1 MGSRTQKQKRRDL
14 TKMAAT
20 VVLALNS
27 EIYFASPSLRTP
39 TNRRRE
45 IIKKR
50 TPKRGAESVTAFA
63 FSFPLAD
70 PVRICETITAV
81 RLAKGRCPY
90 RMGRPMETQSDPA
103 RITNLILIIKKGM
116 EVERVKEEEER
127 SRFKRI
133 CVFCGSQP
141 GKKASY
147 QQAAVDLGNE
157 LVKSGID
164 LVYGGGSIGLMGL
177 LSHAVHDGGRH
188 GDYKVLDAKRDVSSI
203 VFHVRIRLFTS
214 LSYLQLTDHA
224 VGEVLTVTD
233 LHARKAEM
241 ARRADAFI
249 ALPGGY
255 ETLEELLEVITWA
268 QLGIHKKPVGLLN
281 VEGFYDSLLLFIDMA
296 VDEGFISEAAQHII
310 ISAPSA
316 KELIRKLEDYT
327 RKYEIN
333 LVWDPDNQQPLE
345 LTV

>member
-20 VVLALNS
+20 VVLATNS

-90 RMGRPMETQSDPA
+90 RMGRPMETQADPA
-103 RITNLILIIKKGM
+103 RIT
-116 EVERVKEEEER
+116 
-127 SRFKRI
+127 FKRI

-188 GDYKVLDAKRDVSSI
+188 GDYKVLDAKRDVCSI
-203 VFHVRIRLFTS
+203 VFRVTIKLFTS

-310 ISAPSA
+310 VSAPSA